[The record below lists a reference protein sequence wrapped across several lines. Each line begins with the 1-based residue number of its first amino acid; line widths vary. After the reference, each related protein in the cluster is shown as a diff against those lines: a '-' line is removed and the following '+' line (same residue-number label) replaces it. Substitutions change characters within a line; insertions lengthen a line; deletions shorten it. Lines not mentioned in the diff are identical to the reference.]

1 MKTLGQKKSVNSV
14 EEVAVEAGVKDAGA
28 GAGAEAVGSVGE
40 DMIALAVIRLT
51 IVIGHSITMAEQDVV
66 ALVVDAEGVDTMT
79 VVTATIAVTVAGV
92 DLAVAIPT
100 ATNNLPT
107 NAVATTT
114 AMSAGTS
121 TTITTEVGREINN
134 SGTIDNSSELL
145 HAGLDEYSR
154 REMDLCLDLLH
165 KNSNIFVDLVRVIG
179 VINELHLPR
188 TGSCKE
194 VSRSDDPIPI
204 SVSKIFNKTSL

>member
-1 MKTLGQKKSVNSV
+1 MKTLGRKKSVNSV

-28 GAGAEAVGSVGE
+28 GAGAEAVGLVGE

-51 IVIGHSITMAEQDVV
+51 IVIGRSITMAEQDV
-66 ALVVDAEGVDTMT
+66 VVDAEGVDTMT

-92 DLAVAIPT
+92 DLAGAIPT

-134 SGTIDNSSELL
+134 SGTIDK
-145 HAGLDEYSR
+145 AATIATISR
-154 REMDLCLDLLH
+154 IPVSTSCT
-165 KNSNIFVDLVRVIG
+165 NIQLQ
-179 VINELHLPR
+179 
-188 TGSCKE
+188 
-194 VSRSDDPIPI
+194 
-204 SVSKIFNKTSL
+204 

>member
-1 MKTLGQKKSVNSV
+1 MKTLGRKKSVNSV

-66 ALVVDAEGVDTMT
+66 VDAEGVDTMT

-92 DLAVAIPT
+92 DLAGAIPT

-134 SGTIDNSSELL
+134 SGTIDK
-145 HAGLDEYSR
+145 AATIATISR
-154 REMDLCLDLLH
+154 IPVSTSCT
-165 KNSNIFVDLVRVIG
+165 NIQLQ
-179 VINELHLPR
+179 
-188 TGSCKE
+188 
-194 VSRSDDPIPI
+194 
-204 SVSKIFNKTSL
+204 

>member
-1 MKTLGQKKSVNSV
+1 MKTLGRKKSVNSV

-92 DLAVAIPT
+92 DLAGAIPT

-134 SGTIDNSSELL
+134 SGTIDK
-145 HAGLDEYSR
+145 AATIATISR
-154 REMDLCLDLLH
+154 IPVSTSCT
-165 KNSNIFVDLVRVIG
+165 NIQLQ
-179 VINELHLPR
+179 
-188 TGSCKE
+188 
-194 VSRSDDPIPI
+194 
-204 SVSKIFNKTSL
+204 